1 MKQFDLRGIVTPD
14 NINTSSNFWGSEFGN
29 SEAELVARSLITAM
43 KKKGIKF
50 SDWFTYE
57 DVKANVSD
65 KRHMNYIDEYLERDT
80 SASET
85 KYRVSPEF
93 VRIVLRFANKG
104 EKNEKI

>member
-1 MKQFDLRGIVTPD
+1 MKQFDLRGIITPD

-43 KKKGIKF
+43 KKKKIKF
-50 SDWFTYE
+50 SDWFTHE
-57 DVKANVSD
+57 DVKANVSEE
-65 KRHMNYIDEYLERDT
+65 RHLNYIDEYLEEIT
-80 SASET
+80 AGPET

-104 EKNEKI
+104 E